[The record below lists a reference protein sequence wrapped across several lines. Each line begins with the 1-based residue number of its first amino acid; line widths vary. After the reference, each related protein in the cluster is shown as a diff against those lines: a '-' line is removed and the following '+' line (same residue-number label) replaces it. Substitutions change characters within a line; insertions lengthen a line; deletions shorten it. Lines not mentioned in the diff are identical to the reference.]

1 MLKIYAKINHRKALT
16 DKNLF
21 FKSIYAFNNLNSSQR
36 KFHTVRKRK
45 RNRNRKN
52 YDNNYCTRVSV
63 SCTCSVYFYTN
74 FQSWAREAKL
84 TLRDKRQRTYRLLLH
99 MTTQQ
104 ILGLETRDNATCDDV
119 TNIFLH
125 VRETLLFSFSLK
137 TKKNGHLRTP
147 YLE

>member
-1 MLKIYAKINHRKALT
+1 M
-16 DKNLF
+16 
-21 FKSIYAFNNLNSSQR
+21 
-36 KFHTVRKRK
+36 
-45 RNRNRKN
+45 
-52 YDNNYCTRVSV
+52 

-125 VRETLLFSFSLK
+125 VRETLLFLFHSK
-137 TKKNGHLRTP
+137 RKKWSIKNPLSRMRWLMPVPSYPFLHPSCPASVLSCICPVIHPSCTASV
-147 YLE
+147 LSCI